1 MSLIWAAA
9 RRVTA
14 CKYNKTDDVGYVR
27 SNSELASRKHCCI
40 GEAANI
46 TQPEYLCVFV
56 ALGTRHKMGM
66 RRIATCGLQLLHK
79 NFSTFSH
86 KRHNFRK
93 KGKLLD
99 TKCVFWFW
107 LQLLSETFLILRRN
121 EQDVIK
127 KSVLIFMYSAHY
139 SWPIFVKLEFF
150 STDFRKIFKFHQNP
164 SSGSRI
170 VPCGRTDGKTRLN
183 LWSPT

>member
-93 KGKLLD
+93 
-99 TKCVFWFW
+99 
-107 LQLLSETFLILRRN
+107 N
-121 EQDVIK
+121 ESYWTQNVCFDFGCNFCLK
-127 KSVLIFMYSAHY
+127 H
-139 SWPIFVKLEFF
+139 F
-150 STDFRKIFKFHQNP
+150 SF
-164 SSGSRI
+164 
-170 VPCGRTDGKTRLN
+170 
-183 LWSPT
+183 